1 MRRFF
6 KQYRLPLLSG
16 ALLGVSYL
24 PPLPSLTLF
33 FAFIPLWEFICR
45 QKRLKPVLIGA
56 WLMQFS
62 ATLIGFNWLIYTIH
76 YFGGLPWSLSLLGL
90 LCFCAFANIFI
101 VAGSAAGFL
110 LMKSGR
116 TFIPCLLFP
125 AVFSLLHS
133 LTPSLFPWNMGYPW
147 FAAGLPAAQTAELWG
162 FRFLNSVS
170 YCFNFLFWLII
181 KTKARGTGRAA
192 LITFAAVFAFLN
204 VLGFVLKKRL
214 PPPDKTA
221 SAFVVQHNI
230 GQLMKLKTK
239 NPQAQALSSLQELTY
254 KGFHALSD
262 EERSRADFIVWP
274 EGAYPY
280 SVSKSARQVRGLSSL
295 ARKIQTAVITG
306 GVARGAKGAGNSVF
320 VVSKEGELLQPIY
333 DKSLL
338 LAFGEYMPLSKFFSL
353 PIFQRFFSYFHGRF
367 QPGEGPGVFPLKNLS
382 LGFQVCYEGLFEKHS
397 RTAALKG
404 AQIFLNVT
412 NDSWYGSWQQ
422 PRQHLHMNLSRALET
437 RRPLLRATNTG
448 LSAAVLADG
457 SLMTVSPLNKEWTH
471 FYEIPYRENPKDTLF
486 MSWGFYFNEMFL
498 FALSLFG
505 LFSFPSS
512 LFSRLILRR
521 RRDGKARV
529 HP

>member
-1 MRRFF
+1 M
-6 KQYRLPLLSG
+6 
-16 ALLGVSYL
+16 GVSYL

-56 WLMQFS
+56 WLMQFL

-76 YFGGLPWSLSLLGL
+76 YFGGLPWPLSLLGL

-101 VAGSAAGFL
+101 VAGSAVGFL
-110 LMKSGR
+110 LMKKGR

-133 LTPSLFPWNMGYPW
+133 LIPSMFPWNMGYPW

-162 FRFLNSVS
+162 FRFLSSVS

-192 LITFAAVFAFLN
+192 LVTFLAVFAFLN
-204 VLGFVLKKRL
+204 ILGFVLKKRL
-214 PPPDKTA
+214 PAPDKTV
-221 SAFVVQHNI
+221 SALVVQHNI
-230 GQLMKLKTK
+230 GQLMKVKTK
-239 NPQAQALSSLQELTY
+239 NPQARALFTLKELTY
-254 KGFHALSD
+254 DGLIRNRLSYD
-262 EERSRADFIVWP
+262 GRPRPDFIVWP

-280 SVSKSARQVRGLSSL
+280 PVSKDAEQVKGMSSL
-295 ARKIQTAVITG
+295 ARKIQTPVITG
-306 GVARGAKGAGNSVF
+306 GVTHSAKAEKIKAAKIKNAGNSIF
-320 VVSKEGELLQPIY
+320 VVSKEGELLQPVY
-333 DKSLL
+333 DKKLL
-338 LAFGEYMPLSKFFSL
+338 LAFGEYMPLAKFFSL
-353 PIFQRFFSYFHGRF
+353 PIFRKFFSYFHGRF
-367 QPGEGPGVFPLKNLS
+367 HPGDGPGVFSLNDLS
-382 LGFQVCYEGLFEKHS
+382 IGFQVCYEGLFAKHA

-404 AQIFLNVT
+404 AQILLNVT

-422 PRQHLHMNLSRALET
+422 PRQHLHANLSRAVET

-448 LSAAVLADG
+448 LSAAVRADG
-457 SLMTVSPLNKEWTH
+457 SLMTVSPLNKQWTH
-471 FYEIPYRENPKDTLF
+471 LYKIPYRENPKDTLF
-486 MSWGFYFNEMFL
+486 MSWGFYFNEIFL
-498 FALSLFG
+498 SALSLFG
-505 LFSFPSS
+505 LFSLPSS

-521 RRDGKARV
+521 RRNGRART